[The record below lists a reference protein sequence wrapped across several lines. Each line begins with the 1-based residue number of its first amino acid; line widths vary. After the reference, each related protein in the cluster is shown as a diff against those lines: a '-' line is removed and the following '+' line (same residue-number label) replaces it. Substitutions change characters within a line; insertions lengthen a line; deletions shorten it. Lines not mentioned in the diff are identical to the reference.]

1 MLSSLAFAKINL
13 LLRVTG
19 RRRDGYHL
27 LDSLVG
33 FCEFGDRLE
42 ISLNEARDEIIMAGT
57 FGREIGDNNIIR
69 RTLEKFRETTRWEQ
83 PVRIR
88 LEKEIPIGAGLGG
101 GSSDAATTL
110 KLLTQIPN
118 SPLLTRTK
126 LFEIASELGA
136 DVPVCLHGKTTRM
149 QGIGEKLKILQ
160 PLPKLPIVLV
170 NPNFRLETKNVF
182 GAFKEGYSEP
192 IDSCLLEKSWSQEK
206 LRDLLTSKQQND
218 LHDAAVSLVPE
229 ISEVLTLLMELPGI
243 IGVGMS
249 GSGATCFAIFKQGKK
264 AKINEALKRLNE
276 TTWWHKLTYLKP

>member
-19 RRRDGYHL
+19 RRKDGYHL

-42 ISLNEARDEIIMAGT
+42 ISSNEARDEIITEGT

-69 RTLEKFRETTRWEQ
+69 KTLEKFRETTQWEQ

-118 SPLLTRTK
+118 SPSLTGK
-126 LFEIASELGA
+126 ELFKIALDLGA
-136 DVPVCLHGKTTRM
+136 DVPICLQRKTARM
-149 QGIGEKLKILQ
+149 QGIGERLNILQ
-160 PLPKLPIVLV
+160 PFPKLPIVLV
-170 NPNFRLETKNVF
+170 NPNRKLETKNVF
-182 GAFKEGYSEP
+182 GAFKGNYSKP
-192 IDSCLLEKSWSQEK
+192 IDSCLVEKSWSQEK
-206 LRDLLTSKQQND
+206 LENLLASKQQND
-218 LHDAAVSLVPE
+218 LHEAAVSLVPE
-229 ISEVLTLLMELPGI
+229 ISEVLALLRKLPGI

-249 GSGATCFAIFKQGKK
+249 GSGATCFAIFKQGKT
-264 AKINEALKRLNE
+264 AKINEALRRLDE

>member
-13 LLRVTG
+13 LLKVTG
-19 RRRDGYHL
+19 RRNDGYHL
-27 LDSLVG
+27 LDSLVS

-42 ISLNEARDEIIMAGT
+42 ISLNEARDEIITEGT

-69 RTLEKFRETTRWEQ
+69 KTLEKFRETTKWEQ

-110 KLLTQIPN
+110 RLLSQIPN
-118 SPLLTRTK
+118 SPPLTHK
-126 LFEIASELGA
+126 ELFNMALELGA

-149 QGIGEKLKILQ
+149 QGIGERLSLLQ

-170 NPNFRLETKNVF
+170 NPNCRLETKDVF
-182 GAFKEGYSEP
+182 GAFGGNYSEP
-192 IDSCLLEKSWSQEK
+192 IDSYLLEKSWSQEK
-206 LRDLLTSKQQND
+206 LENLLTSEQQND
-218 LHDAAVSLVPE
+218 LYDAAVSLVPQ
-229 ISEVLTLLMELPGI
+229 ISQVLTLLRELPGV

-249 GSGATCFAIFKQGKK
+249 GSGATCFAIFERGKTS
-264 AKINEALKRLNE
+264 KINEALERLNG
-276 TTWWHKLTYLKP
+276 TTWWHKLTYLLP

>member
-1 MLSSLAFAKINL
+1 
-13 LLRVTG
+13 VTG
-19 RRRDGYHL
+19 RRKDGYHL

-42 ISLNEARDEIIMAGT
+42 ISSNEARDEIITEGT

-69 RTLEKFRETTRWEQ
+69 KTLEKFRETTQWEQ

-118 SPLLTRTK
+118 SPSLTGK
-126 LFEIASELGA
+126 ELFKIALDLGA
-136 DVPVCLHGKTTRM
+136 DVPICLQRKTARM
-149 QGIGEKLKILQ
+149 QGIGERLNILQ
-160 PLPKLPIVLV
+160 PFPKLPIVLV
-170 NPNFRLETKNVF
+170 NPNRKLETKNVF
-182 GAFKEGYSEP
+182 GAFKENYSKP
-192 IDSCLLEKSWSQEK
+192 IDSCLVEKSWSQEK
-206 LRDLLTSKQQND
+206 LENLLASKQQND
-218 LHDAAVSLVPE
+218 LHEAAVSLVPE
-229 ISEVLTLLMELPGI
+229 ISEVLALLRKLPGI

-249 GSGATCFAIFKQGKK
+249 GSGATCFAIFKQGKT
-264 AKINEALKRLNE
+264 AKINEALRRLDE